1 VVGDEQYKD
10 FIAQVQKTQAAS
22 GLTGWANYDNVGSL
36 DSANDHWRNASG
48 YELSEAAS
56 QVGSGGLQDGA
67 ERPLDLFR
75 GLVDNLL
82 APYIAAARIEGFG
95 VDLAT
100 WGRVYGATRDQL
112 GYLTQ
117 KEQGSAPAVL
127 GRCGWLR
134 VASCR

>member
-1 VVGDEQYKD
+1 M
-10 FIAQVQKTQAAS
+10 QKTQAAT
-22 GLTGWANYDNVGSL
+22 GLTGGANYNNVGTL

-48 YELSEAAS
+48 YELSEATS
-56 QVGSGGLQDGA
+56 QVGSGGLQDSVEG
-67 ERPLDLFR
+67 PLDLFR

-95 VDLAT
+95 VDLPT
-100 WGRVYGATRDQL
+100 WGRVYGATRDQI

-117 KEQGSAPAVL
+117 KEQASAPAVL

-134 VASCR
+134 VTSGR